1 MKLIESK
8 FTLDQDDYEEGTLL
22 LQEYEYRGYFIREF
36 KQEPCDRWA
45 KTMYSEN
52 EYDFLMGDEKGET
65 GYEILNHKGEIIEE
79 DFYCMGDTATCNAE
93 KEIDYL
99 IQENTEKI

>member
-1 MKLIESK
+1 
-8 FTLDQDDYEEGTLL
+8 
-22 LQEYEYRGYFIREF
+22 
-36 KQEPCDRWA
+36 
-45 KTMYSEN
+45 
-52 EYDFLMGDEKGET
+52 MGDEKGET

-99 IQENTEKI
+99 IQENKR